1 MDNLFNLET
10 DVDVKEYT
18 KVRCKAVLN
27 DTIMFR
33 IECYNLNR
41 PIELNSYNV
50 EFRAVLPSGQIYS
63 EVDNV
68 TKEGNIL
75 NIRCDSFLCSEV
87 GEVICSLRIWNSELR
102 QKSSYQII
110 IKVLS
115 TLGSGTAINS
125 NSLLSAVDSLDLAIN
140 KYIELKADVYKGVK
154 KAEDTIKTL
163 NTTIDTGNN
172 INNTLNNTI
181 TEANKINNTLNTTIN
196 NAKSINI
203 DLKNT
208 TNEAITENSKLTI
221 ENNKAIQNIHDL
233 TDLNNTAEQKL
244 QEFRNFDTNQ
254 IASRVGNTYNELYPE
269 NELCTITHNLNDM
282 PDIQLI
288 YVNCGYNI
296 GGFDEGVY
304 GGNGVMNK
312 GSYKVK
318 YLDDNSFKIFIS
330 NNYNILNANVEKVND
345 KQYVLTSD
353 TSNNSIVINI
363 K

>member
-125 NSLLSAVDSLDLAIN
+125 DSLLSAVDSLDLAIN
-140 KYIELKADVYKGVK
+140 KYMELKVDLDKGIK

-163 NTTIDTGNN
+163 NTTINTGNN

-181 TEANKINNTLNTTIN
+181 TEANEINNTLNTTIN

-203 DLKNT
+203 ELKNT
-208 TNEAITENSKLTI
+208 TNDAITENSKLTI
-221 ENNKAIQNIHDL
+221 ENNKAIQNISDL

-254 IASRVGNTYNELYPE
+254 IASKVGNTYNELYPE
-269 NELCTITHNLNDM
+269 NELCTIAHNLNDM
-282 PDIQLI
+282 PDMQLI
-288 YVNCGYNI
+288 YVNYGYNI

-304 GGNGVMNK
+304 GGSGVMNK
-312 GSYKVK
+312 GSYKVE

-330 NNYNILNANVEKVND
+330 NNYNILNANVEKLND

-353 TSNNSIVINI
+353 TSNNSIIINI